1 MVVKRLGAYWK
12 SGIRGWLVQRASA
25 VVMLV
30 CLPAFIVLWLAQ
42 PPGFAGWQNL
52 FESLLTRCL
61 TLLFF
66 FSLFAHAW
74 LGMRHVLG
82 DYVRRP
88 RLRIWLR
95 RLVQAAL
102 TGYAVWLVLILF

>member
-1 MVVKRLGAYWK
+1 
-12 SGIRGWLVQRASA
+12 
-25 VVMLV
+25 MLV
-30 CLPAFIVLWLAQ
+30 CLSAFIVSWQAQ
-42 PPGFAGWQNL
+42 APGFAGWKTL
-52 FESLLTRCL
+52 FESALTRGL
-61 TLLFF
+61 VLLFF

-88 RLRIWLR
+88 LLRVWLR

-102 TGYAVWLVLILF
+102 TGYAAWLVLILFNT